1 MNDAKLVGTVVVA
14 HGRLGEEL
22 VATARMI
29 VGEADHLRAVSIGW
43 HDDYEEVKGRVQTA
57 IESVDDGVGVI
68 ILTDMFGGTP
78 SNIALSFLKKGR
90 VEIVSGANLPM
101 VVKAASQNR
110 GEDLAGL
117 VSTIRDQGIK
127 QITVAGEL
135 LGE

>member
-1 MNDAKLVGTVVVA
+1 MNESRLVGVVVVA

-22 VATARMI
+22 VAAARMI

-43 HDDYEEVKGRVQTA
+43 HGDYEEVKLQIQEAV
-57 IESVDDGVGVI
+57 ESVDKGSGVI
-68 ILTDMFGGTP
+68 VLTDMFGGTP
-78 SNIALSFLKKGR
+78 SNIALSFLNKGS

-101 VVKAASQNR
+101 VVKAASQSK

-117 VSTIRDQGIK
+117 VATIRDQGIK

>member
-1 MNDAKLVGTVVVA
+1 MVA

-43 HDDYEEVKGRVQTA
+43 HGDYDEVKRQIQEA
-57 IESVDDGVGVI
+57 IEGVDAGAGVI
-68 ILTDMFGGTP
+68 VLTDMFGGTP
-78 SNIALSFLKKGR
+78 SNIALSFLKKGS

-101 VVKAASQNR
+101 VVKAASQTK
-110 GEDLAGL
+110 GEGLAGL

>member
-1 MNDAKLVGTVVVA
+1 MSDAKLVGAVVVA

-29 VGEADHLRAVSIGW
+29 VGEVDHLRAVSIGW
-43 HDDYEEVKGRVQTA
+43 HGDYEEVKRQIQEA
-57 IESVDDGVGVI
+57 IEGVDAGSGVI
-68 ILTDMFGGTP
+68 VLTDMFGGTP

-101 VVKAASQNR
+101 VVKAASQNK

-117 VSTIRDQGIK
+117 VTTIRDQGIK